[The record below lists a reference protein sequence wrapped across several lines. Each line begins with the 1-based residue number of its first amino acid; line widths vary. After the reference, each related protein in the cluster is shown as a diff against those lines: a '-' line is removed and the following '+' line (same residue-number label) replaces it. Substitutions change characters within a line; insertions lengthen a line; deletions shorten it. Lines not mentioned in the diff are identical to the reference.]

1 MKTRSISRL
10 ALFLFVLV
18 AAFPIASRADSIIF
32 NDFGT
37 GHGYNAKTGLAIG
50 GKNSAPGFVEWGE
63 AFVPKAKF
71 DLSAITMALGSITGS
86 NGVTVSLD
94 TSVGG
99 APGKTLASWSFL
111 ALPQLGTTSSTVQ
124 TMTFADAIVLQ
135 KGQTYWLVTA
145 PLAANTQAVWNL
157 NSTGVTG
164 LGAVNFGGVW
174 FTAQVASGAFE
185 VVGKSVVPE
194 PAVWLLFATGLLGI
208 MGAIRTEKRENCCG
222 TRRNA
227 TCQGLRSSVFSEL

>member
-1 MKTRSISRL
+1 MKTRNISRS
-10 ALFLFVLV
+10 ALFLFVLM

-37 GHGYNAKTGLAIG
+37 GHNYNAKTGLAIG
-50 GKNSAPGFVEWGE
+50 GKNSNPGFVEWGE

-86 NGVTVSLD
+86 NGVTVSLE
-94 TSVGG
+94 TSIGG

-135 KGQTYWLVTA
+135 KGQTYWLVTT
-145 PLAANTQAVWNL
+145 PLAADTQAVWNL

-174 FTAQVASGAFE
+174 LTAQVPSGAFE

-208 MGAIRTEKRENCCG
+208 MAAISTEKRENYCG
-222 TRRNA
+222 TR
-227 TCQGLRSSVFSEL
+227 

>member
-1 MKTRSISRL
+1 MQTRNISRS
-10 ALFLFVLV
+10 ALCVLV
-18 AAFPIASRADSIIF
+18 LMAAFPVASSADSIVF

-37 GHGYNAKTGLAIG
+37 GHNYNAKTGLAIG
-50 GKNSAPGFVEWGE
+50 GKNSNPGFVEWGE

-86 NGVTVSLD
+86 NGVRVSLD
-94 TSVGG
+94 ASTGG

-111 ALPQLGTTSSTVQ
+111 ALPQAGTTSSTVQ

-135 KGQTYWLVTA
+135 KNQTYWLVTA

-157 NSTGVTG
+157 TSTGVTG

-174 FTAQVASGAFE
+174 LTADVPSGAFE

-194 PAVWLLFATGLLGI
+194 PAMWLLFATGLLGI
-208 MGAIRTEKRENCCG
+208 MSAIRTDRRGKTYCG
-222 TRRNA
+222 TR
-227 TCQGLRSSVFSEL
+227 